1 ATISL
6 PPLRPYDPS
15 KPRPI
20 GYDESK
26 ICAYHRTPRHD
37 IEGCKALKSILCQ
50 SPISDRKPK
59 KDNLRREK
67 PLASIPSP
75 IPPVPASPKS
85 IIIATP
91 PLENND
97 LSPPSSSSCI
107 HEINMI
113 NIATR

>member
-1 ATISL
+1 
-6 PPLRPYDPS
+6 
-15 KPRPI
+15 
-20 GYDESK
+20 
-26 ICAYHRTPRHD
+26 
-37 IEGCKALKSILCQ
+37 
-50 SPISDRKPK
+50 SPISDRQPK

-85 IIIATP
+85 IIIATL

-97 LSPPSSSSCI
+97 LSPPSSSSHI

>member
-1 ATISL
+1 
-6 PPLRPYDPS
+6 
-15 KPRPI
+15 
-20 GYDESK
+20 
-26 ICAYHRTPRHD
+26 
-37 IEGCKALKSILCQ
+37 

-97 LSPPSSSSCI
+97 LSLPSSSSRI

-113 NIATR
+113 NIATRGQKNNGKAKESTPTASLSPSAIPIAPPPKV